1 MIFFW
6 RQNLL
11 IKLSFVAG
19 IINTDLHRHMY
30 KTWYGWLCWPVH
42 QFFVKTPFYGAQ
54 TTLYCCL
61 SDSISSGGYYSDCR
75 KKSPSQRTS
84 DDRACKK
91 LWDVSE
97 KMVGLRS
104 SQSEMLWFRTFN
116 KFIRWFHEFSLTAN
130 LRIVFV
136 KLSLIT
142 YSYVLTMN
150 INNNFQFCRFAVSKY
165 S

>member
-1 MIFFW
+1 MLATSPIFLSKHHFEILNIW
-6 RQNLL
+6 LQNLL
-11 IKLSFVAG
+11 IELSSVAG

-104 SQSEMLWFRTFN
+104 SQSEML
-116 KFIRWFHEFSLTAN
+116 
-130 LRIVFV
+130 
-136 KLSLIT
+136 
-142 YSYVLTMN
+142 
-150 INNNFQFCRFAVSKY
+150 
-165 S
+165 

>member
-1 MIFFW
+1 MSIKLSFVLLQISSTQTCTDICPKPATAVYVGQFTNFSSKHHFKILNFR

-104 SQSEMLWFRTFN
+104 SQSEMLWFWTFN
-116 KFIRWFHEFSLTAN
+116 EFIR
-130 LRIVFV
+130 
-136 KLSLIT
+136 
-142 YSYVLTMN
+142 
-150 INNNFQFCRFAVSKY
+150 
-165 S
+165 